1 MPRFGPLSPN
11 TVHVAIDLQRLFAE
25 DTVWSTPTL
34 MSVVPNV
41 AALVKAKP
49 GRTLFPRFVT
59 PERAEDAPGT
69 WRRYYT
75 HWAAVTRPK
84 LAPGMLDL
92 VAELAALAPEG
103 SVIDK
108 PTHSAFA
115 APDFVDRL
123 AALGA
128 DTLIVTG
135 VETDVCV
142 LGTILDGID
151 RGFRIVAVSDAMTSS
166 SLPGHHA
173 TLDLILPRFDQQVEI
188 VTTEA
193 ALRAWSR

>member
-1 MPRFGPLSPN
+1 MLRFGPLSPN
-11 TVHVAIDLQRLFAE
+11 TVHIAIDLQRLFAE
-25 DTVWSTPTL
+25 DTVWSTPAL
-34 MSVVPNV
+34 MGVVPNV
-41 AALVKAKP
+41 AELAKA

-59 PERAEDAPGT
+59 PETAEDAPGT

-75 HWAAVTRPK
+75 HWAAVTRPN

-92 VAELAALAPEG
+92 VAELAALAPAG

-115 APDFVDRL
+115 APEFVGRL
-123 AALGA
+123 AELGA

-151 RGFRIVAVSDAMTSS
+151 RGFRIIAVSDAMTSS

-193 ALRAWSR
+193 ALRAWS

>member
-1 MPRFGPLSPN
+1 MLRFGPLSAN
-11 TVHVAIDLQRLFAE
+11 TVHIAIDLQRLFAE
-25 DTVWSTPTL
+25 DTVWSTPAL
-34 MSVVPNV
+34 MGVVPNV
-41 AALVKAKP
+41 ATLAKA

-59 PERAEDAPGT
+59 PEKAEDAPGT

-75 HWAAVTRPK
+75 HWAAVTRPN

-92 VAELAALAPEG
+92 VAELAALAAPG

-115 APDFVDRL
+115 APEFVNRL

-193 ALRAWSR
+193 ALRAWS

>member
-1 MPRFGPLSPN
+1 MLRFGPLSPN
-11 TVHVAIDLQRLFAE
+11 TVHIAIDLQRLFAE
-25 DTVWSTPTL
+25 DTVWSTPAL
-34 MSVVPNV
+34 MGVVPNV
-41 AALVKAKP
+41 AALAKAGP
-49 GRTLFPRFVT
+49 TLFPRFVT
-59 PERAEDAPGT
+59 PERADDAPGT

-75 HWAAVTRPK
+75 HWAAVTRPN

-92 VAELAALAPEG
+92 VADLAALAEPG

-115 APDFVDRL
+115 APEFVERL
-123 AALGA
+123 AALKA
-128 DTLIVTG
+128 DTLIVAG

-193 ALRAWSR
+193 ALRAWS

>member
-1 MPRFGPLSPN
+1 MLRFGPLSPN

-34 MSVVPNV
+34 MGVVPNV
-41 AALVKAKP
+41 AALTKA

-59 PERAEDAPGT
+59 PERAEDASGT

-75 HWAAVTRPK
+75 HWAAVTRPN

-92 VAELAALAPEG
+92 VAELAALAAPG

-115 APDFVDRL
+115 APEFVDRL

-193 ALRAWSR
+193 ALRAWS

>member
-1 MPRFGPLSPN
+1 MLRFGPLSAN

-25 DTVWSTPTL
+25 DTVWSTPAL
-34 MSVVPNV
+34 MGVVPNV
-41 AALVKAKP
+41 AALAKT

-75 HWAAVTRPK
+75 HWAAVTRPN

-92 VAELAALAPEG
+92 VAELAALAEPG

-115 APDFVDRL
+115 APEFVDRL

-193 ALRAWSR
+193 ALRAWS

>member
-1 MPRFGPLSPN
+1 MLRFGPLSPN
-11 TVHVAIDLQRLFAE
+11 TIHIAIDLQRLFAE
-25 DTVWSTPTL
+25 DTVWSTPAL
-34 MSVVPNV
+34 MGIVPNV
-41 AALVKAKP
+41 AALAKAGP
-49 GRTLFPRFVT
+49 ALFPRFVT
-59 PERAEDAPGT
+59 PEKAEDAPGT

-92 VAELAALAPEG
+92 VAELAALAAPG
-103 SVIDK
+103 SIIDK

-115 APDFVDRL
+115 APEFVDRL

-193 ALRAWSR
+193 ALRAWS

>member
-1 MPRFGPLSPN
+1 MLRFGPLSPN
-11 TVHVAIDLQRLFAE
+11 TIHIAIDLQRLFAE
-25 DTVWSTPTL
+25 DTVWSTPAL
-34 MSVVPNV
+34 MGVVPNV
-41 AALVKAKP
+41 AALAKTGP
-49 GRTLFPRFVT
+49 TLFPRFVT

-75 HWAAVTRPK
+75 HWAAVTRPN

-92 VAELAALAPEG
+92 VADLAALAEPG

-115 APDFVDRL
+115 APEFVDRL
-123 AALGA
+123 AALAA

-193 ALRAWSR
+193 ALRAWS

>member
-1 MPRFGPLSPN
+1 MLRFGPLGPN
-11 TVHVAIDLQRLFAE
+11 TIHVAIDLQRLFAE

-34 MSVVPNV
+34 MDIVPNV
-41 AALVKAKP
+41 VALTNAQP

-59 PERAEDAPGT
+59 PQAAADAPGT

-75 HWAAVTRPK
+75 RWHDVTRPM

-92 VAELAALAPEG
+92 VAPLAAIAPPG
-103 SVIDK
+103 SIIDK

-115 APDFVDRL
+115 VPEFIDRL

-151 RGFRIVAVSDAMTSS
+151 RGFRIVTVSDATTSS
-166 SLPGHHA
+166 SLPGHCA

-193 ALRAWSR
+193 ALRAWS

>member
-1 MPRFGPLSPN
+1 MLRFGPLSPN
-11 TVHVAIDLQRLFAE
+11 TIHVAIDLQRLFAE

-34 MSVVPNV
+34 MGVVPNV

-75 HWAAVTRPK
+75 HWAAVTRPN

-92 VAELAALAPEG
+92 VAELAALAPED

-115 APDFVDRL
+115 APEFVDRL

-166 SLPGHHA
+166 SLPGHRA

-193 ALRAWSR
+193 GLRAWS

>member
-1 MPRFGPLSPN
+1 MLRFGPLSPN
-11 TVHVAIDLQRLFAE
+11 TIHIAIDLQRLFAE
-25 DTVWSTPTL
+25 DTVWSTPAL
-34 MSVVPNV
+34 MGIVPNA
-41 AALVKAKP
+41 AALAKA

-75 HWAAVTRPK
+75 RWDAVTRPK

-92 VAELAALAPEG
+92 VADLAALAEPG

-115 APDFVDRL
+115 APEFVDRL
-123 AALGA
+123 AELGA
-128 DTLIVTG
+128 DTLIITG

-193 ALRAWSR
+193 ALRAWS

>member
-1 MPRFGPLSPN
+1 MTLRFGPLSAN

-25 DTVWSTPTL
+25 DTVWSTPAL
-34 MSVVPNV
+34 MGIVPNV
-41 AALVKAKP
+41 ATLAKA
-49 GRTLFPRFVT
+49 GRTLFPRFMT
-59 PERAEDAPGT
+59 PETAEDAPGT

-75 HWAAVTRPK
+75 HWAAVTRPN

-92 VAELAALAPEG
+92 VADLATLAEPG

-115 APDFVDRL
+115 APEFVDRL

-193 ALRAWSR
+193 ALRAWGR